1 MRYLIIFALLFAACG
16 GLKIEGNNKKMT
28 DIKEIIQRSGINTGS
43 DSGEVLF
50 EEDNLGGHQQAQSW
64 LIHTNKEVTMPE
76 DEGGYLT
83 GDDAADYLADFQK
96 LVPRTPFGELK
107 SGKRTTSI
115 WENKDGGW
123 HGTYIM
129 TSNGCYLNLEW
140 NKQNH

>member
-1 MRYLIIFALLFAACG
+1 MRYLMIFALMFAACG
-16 GLKIEGNNKKMT
+16 GIKIEESNEKTT
-28 DIKEIIQRSGINTGS
+28 DIREIIQRSGINTGGG
-43 DSGEVLF
+43 GEVFF
-50 EEDNLGGHQQAQSW
+50 EENNVGGHQQAQRW

-76 DEGGYLT
+76 GEGGYST
-83 GDDAADYLADFQK
+83 RDDAAEYLTDFQK

-140 NKQNH
+140 VKQN